1 MEQICSNQMIAY
13 AKVFNVSPVRK
24 RLEFLIRMLHFR
36 DPLKNTLTIYALPR
50 VPEGKLT
57 VNALQVNENEQKGL
71 QRRFDQCTIYT
82 AAVHTT
88 NQAITSRISLL
99 FVVVI
104 SAALPWMIAVIVL

>member
-57 VNALQVNENEQKGL
+57 KVNENEQKGL
-71 QRRFDQCTIYT
+71 QRRFD
-82 AAVHTT
+82 
-88 NQAITSRISLL
+88 
-99 FVVVI
+99 
-104 SAALPWMIAVIVL
+104 